1 MNAFTRSIMQIVQG
15 AAKAFTSFPAAIA
28 CALAFTLVTIVRIY
42 LDWPENKDYNFL
54 FNCLHWSFAFGAF
67 FSMAA
72 ITAAQTRSEERQA
85 FSLANIIGLFC
96 TVLVFIILFFFG
108 GKTPELGQSG
118 SAMLSDLTQ
127 ARIAVAMFVSFL
139 AFIVLAGFP
148 QERPDL
154 AKSLFMTHKSF
165 FIATIYGIVLLSG
178 ISGVAG
184 AVQALL
190 YKGMSYKV
198 YSYIAALT
206 GFFTFAIFLGY
217 FPDFRKRELDERR
230 EIAEKQP
237 HFIEILF
244 GYVMIPIMIA
254 LTIVLIMWTGR
265 IIIEGNWPSFM
276 QLSGI
281 ATSYA
286 IGGIWLHVMVTHHEA
301 KLAAFYRKVYP
312 FTGLL
317 ILAFEAWALFVQLQ
331 KYGMKTTEYY
341 FGLTWIFAVISVI
354 LLLLFKS
361 AAHVKLVY
369 LVGVLSVISVLPMV
383 GYNVLPVTSQ
393 TARLEKLL
401 TSQDMLVAG
410 KLRPAATEPERSV
423 KEGITDA
430 VNFLAYT
437 SEADL
442 PIWFEKKFA
451 ESEVFKLRFG
461 FKQTWPR
468 NADIYGPGGGY
479 YLSTNLYLASGPID
493 ISGYHWAVKQQKYLN
508 KGNSWGEIKS
518 SKGTYQVTWTTNK
531 QDGIPLLQ
539 ITLDGRILI
548 KQDLKEYFDK
558 IGAAYPPG
566 DSRSNAAGL
575 DEMSLKIETPEI
587 TALVVFSDVHIG
599 LNVRDDK
606 ITHSV
611 TLDAIY
617 LQEK

>member
-1 MNAFTRSIMQIVQG
+1 MNSFTRSIMQIVEG
-15 AAKAFTSFPAAIA
+15 AAKAFTSFPASIA
-28 CALAFTLVTIVRIY
+28 CALAFTLVTIVRIH

-54 FNCLHWSFAFGAF
+54 FNCLHWSFAFGAI

-72 ITAAQTRSEERQA
+72 VTAAQTRSEARKA
-85 FSLANIIGLFC
+85 FTLANIIGLLC
-96 TVLVFIILFFFG
+96 TILVFVVLFFFG
-108 GKTPELGQSG
+108 GKAPEFGQNG
-118 SAMLSDLTQ
+118 STMLSDVTQ
-127 ARIAVAMFVSFL
+127 ARIVVAMLVSFL
-139 AFIVLAGFP
+139 AFIVLAGIP
-148 QERPDL
+148 KENPDL

-165 FIATIYGIVLLSG
+165 FIATIYGVVLLSG
-178 ISGVAG
+178 VSGVAG

-206 GFFTFAIFLGY
+206 GFFTFAVFLGY
-217 FPDFRKRELDERR
+217 FPDFCKGELDERR

-254 LTIVLIMWTGR
+254 LTIVLILWTGR
-265 IIIEGNWPSFM
+265 IIIEGNWPSFI
-276 QLSGI
+276 QLSSI

-286 IGGIWLHVMVTHHEA
+286 MGGIWLHFMVTHHEA
-301 KLAAFYRKVYP
+301 KLASFYRKVYP

-341 FGLTWIFAVISVI
+341 FGLTWIFAVVSVI
-354 LLLLFKS
+354 LLLLLKS
-361 AAHVKLVY
+361 AAHVKIIS
-369 LVGVLSVISVLPMV
+369 LVGVLSLISVLPMV
-383 GYNVLPVTSQ
+383 GYNVLPVASQ

-401 TSQDMLVAG
+401 ASQNMLVDG
-410 KLRPAATEPERSV
+410 KLVPAATEPERKI
-423 KEGITDA
+423 KEGITDS
-430 VNFLAYT
+430 VTFLAYT
-437 SEADL
+437 SDAEL
-442 PIWFEKKFA
+442 PAWFEKKFA

-461 FKQTWPR
+461 FKQTWPP
-468 NADIYGPGGGY
+468 NEDIYGGDGY

-493 ISGYHWAVKQQKYLN
+493 ISNYNWVVKQQKLLN
-508 KGNSWGEIKS
+508 KENSWGEIKS
-518 SKGTYQVTWTTNK
+518 RKGTYQVIWTTN
-531 QDGIPLLQ
+531 QQNNIPLLK
-539 ITLDGRILI
+539 ITLDGRVLVE
-548 KQDLKEYFDK
+548 QDLRDYFDK

-566 DSRSNAAGL
+566 DRRSDTAGL

-599 LNVRDDK
+599 LNIRDDK

-611 TLDAIY
+611 NLDAIY